1 MFRNIMYTG
10 ISRSITSLRLQG
22 PPHIQSA
29 LHPRRPCHSST
40 STMTFPTS
48 SPHQTIKTRFL
59 IISDT
64 HSAQLS
70 SQENEP
76 QASTPFP
83 FRKSLPSAD
92 VLLHCGDLTKIG
104 QLYEYRKTL
113 DMLGECDAEFK
124 LVIAG
129 NHDISLDEEYYQ
141 REGMR
146 MHRHTFD
153 PKMPKEAKE
162 MWTGEEARKAGVTY
176 LEEGSHTFVLKSG
189 AKLRVCFRNICD
201 PSSSSFLQL

>member
-1 MFRNIMYTG
+1 MFRNIVRTG

-22 PPHIQSA
+22 LPLIQSA

-40 STMTFPTS
+40 SFPTL

-64 HSAQLS
+64 HGAQLS
-70 SQENEP
+70 LQENEP
-76 QASTPFP
+76 QASTLFS
-83 FRKSLPSAD
+83 FRKPLPSAD

-104 QLYEYRKTL
+104 QLNEYRKTL
-113 DMLGECDAEFK
+113 DMLGECDAEFI
-124 LVIAG
+124 LVMAG
-129 NHDISLDEEYYQ
+129 NHDISLDEEYYH

-153 PKMPKEAKE
+153 PKMPKQAKKC
-162 MWTGEEARKAGVTY
+162 G
-176 LEEGSHTFVLKSG
+176 L
-189 AKLRVCFRNICD
+189 
-201 PSSSSFLQL
+201 

>member
-1 MFRNIMYTG
+1 MFRNIVCTG
-10 ISRSITSLRLQG
+10 ISWSITSLRLQELS
-22 PPHIQSA
+22 HIQSA
-29 LHPRRPCHSST
+29 LHPRRPCCISA

-48 SPHQTIKTRFL
+48 LPQQTIKTRFL

-70 SQENEP
+70 LQENEP

-83 FRKSLPSAD
+83 FRKPLPSAD

-129 NHDISLDEEYYQ
+129 NHDISLDEE
-141 REGMR
+141 
-146 MHRHTFD
+146 
-153 PKMPKEAKE
+153 
-162 MWTGEEARKAGVTY
+162 
-176 LEEGSHTFVLKSG
+176 
-189 AKLRVCFRNICD
+189 
-201 PSSSSFLQL
+201 